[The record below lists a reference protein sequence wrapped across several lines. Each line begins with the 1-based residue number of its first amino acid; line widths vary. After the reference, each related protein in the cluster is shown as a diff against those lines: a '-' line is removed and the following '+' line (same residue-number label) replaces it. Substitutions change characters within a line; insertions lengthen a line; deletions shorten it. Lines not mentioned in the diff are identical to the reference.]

1 MNILSSFI
9 GLSMRAFG
17 NIYNPEAM
25 LGHCIST
32 QAGIAFPNTGRSNAG
47 VRKTRRAA
55 IKRRNRLHHRLMCRR
70 AR

>member
-17 NIYNPEAM
+17 NIFNPET
-25 LGHCIST
+25 LIGHCMQT
-32 QAGIAFPNTGRSNAG
+32 PAGIAFPNTGRRESG